1 MAVYYVRHG
10 QTDYNKAYLIQ
21 GSIDAELNQEG
32 IHQAEELREKLKD
45 VHLDIAFASP
55 LKRAKKT
62 AQIILEGRNIPL
74 FETECLREEHYGSFE
89 GKSRHGEDYFAQR
102 SSFARRY
109 PGGGESYLDVAA
121 RVFPFLNMLKEKYPG
136 KDVLLVAHGGISRI
150 VNAYFEDDMGND
162 EFINYLLDNCEVKRY
177 EFK

>member
-1 MAVYYVRHG
+1 M
-10 QTDYNKAYLIQ
+10 
-21 GSIDAELNQEG
+21 
-32 IHQAEELREKLKD
+32 
-45 VHLDIAFASP
+45 
-55 LKRAKKT
+55 
-62 AQIILEGRNIPL
+62 EGRNIPL
-74 FETECLREEHYGSFE
+74 IETESLREEHYGSFE

-150 VNAYFEDDMGND
+150 VNAYFEDGMGND